1 MASKLHG
8 VEVDITIIK
17 RKGDPIIS
25 TPDAENNC
33 KYFDAQQMKTDK
45 RNCTTTKYDA
55 HSISNNNNNNNTQVP
70 PKDSLCGKCESDRR
84 LMLPFVIAILSGA
97 KRRL

>member
-8 VEVDITIIK
+8 VEVDIKMIK

-33 KYFDAQQMKTDK
+33 KYFDAQPGETT
-45 RNCTTTKYDA
+45 RNCTPGKYDTN
-55 HSISNNNNNNNTQVP
+55 INNNINNNNNNNTQVP
-70 PKDSLCGKCESDRR
+70 SKDSLCGKSKAGEND
-84 LMLPFVIAILSGA
+84 
-97 KRRL
+97 